1 MSRALLAAAL
11 LLAPLTGCRC
21 WNPPERASMPSPEFW
36 RGELRAAAVAFMSQ
50 YADDLRAGDRARI
63 AARYDRRG
71 AWRVGDG
78 LAQLDTWD
86 SISAVYASERWQPPA
101 AFEWQDLA
109 YELAGQDSV
118 VVIGRFAWTP
128 VAGQPP
134 MVFSYTAL
142 LVMQEGALRIRLEN
156 ESGR

>member
-1 MSRALLAAAL
+1 
-11 LLAPLTGCRC
+11 
-21 WNPPERASMPSPEFW
+21 
-36 RGELRAAAVAFMSQ
+36 MSQ

-78 LAQLDTWD
+78 IAQLDTWD

-109 YELAGQDSV
+109 YELAGPDSV

-128 VAGQPP
+128 AVGRPP

-156 ESGR
+156 ESAR